1 VRAPDVNRMPDRA
14 VMDAWLEAARR
25 KHSEPALSGRALI
38 EAIDRQLS
46 WPDSLA
52 IWYLNQEGFAV
63 KAAGKVFYFDLYLS
77 DYLEELTDGRLDE
90 HKRRF
95 LPPIKPGE
103 ITNADYIFCSH
114 DHLDHVDPP
123 TLRDV
128 AQASPIAR
136 FVIPEAARPTLLSAG
151 ISEERLITF
160 HGDDEKQFDGLTVR
174 SLPGAHI
181 DVQYDEATGH
191 FFQGWAVTANGVT
204 LYHAGDTKMFD
215 GLIERLRPL
224 QVDVA
229 FLPIN
234 GDDWFRYGRNIMGN
248 FNYREAAHLAVAIGA
263 DVLIP
268 MHFGQHAVNTEHPGH
283 LIDFLQEN
291 YRYQKCHVLVPGEKY
306 VYVK

>member
-1 VRAPDVNRMPDRA
+1 MGI
-14 VMDAWLEAARR
+14 AA
-25 KHSEPALSGRALI
+25 
-38 EAIDRQLS
+38 
-46 WPDSLA
+46 
-52 IWYLNQEGFAV
+52 
-63 KAAGKVFYFDLYLS
+63 
-77 DYLEELTDGRLDE
+77 
-90 HKRRF
+90 
-95 LPPIKPGE
+95 
-103 ITNADYIFCSH
+103 
-114 DHLDHVDPP
+114 
-123 TLRDV
+123 
-128 AQASPIAR
+128 
-136 FVIPEAARPTLLSAG
+136 
-151 ISEERLITF
+151 ERLITF
-160 HGDDEKQFDGLTVR
+160 RGDDEKQFDGLTVR
-174 SLPGAHI
+174 SLPGAHV

-191 FFQGWAVTANGVT
+191 FFQGWVVTANGVT

-215 GLIERLRPL
+215 GLIERLQPL

-283 LIDFLQEN
+283 LVDFLQEN